1 MGGVLAGAL
10 ADLVT
15 NLLAGVDIDYHLKH
29 YYYYYYYFCYCLCFS
44 DVIVS
49 EYGQGV
55 S

>member
-1 MGGVLAGAL
+1 MKTWSTGGALAGAL

-15 NLLAGVDIDYHLKH
+15 NLLAAVDIDFHLR
-29 YYYYYYYFCYCLCFS
+29 YWYSSRWSFA

-49 EYGQGV
+49 GYGRGV

>member
-1 MGGVLAGAL
+1 MGWALAGAL

-15 NLLAGVDIDYHLKH
+15 NLLAAVDIDYHLKR
-29 YYYYYYYFCYCLCFS
+29 YCWCSS